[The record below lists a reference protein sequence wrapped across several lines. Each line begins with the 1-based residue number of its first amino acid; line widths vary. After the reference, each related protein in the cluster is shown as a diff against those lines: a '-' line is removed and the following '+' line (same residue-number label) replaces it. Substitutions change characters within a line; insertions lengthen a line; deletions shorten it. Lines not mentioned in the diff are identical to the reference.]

1 MYRDIRKIIESEKIV
16 TKQYMLDNNYIEYEN
31 DSDKS
36 KTLSVKEYLKQYFK
50 DIINN
55 LKKSD
60 TWKIQLKIAITCIS
74 YKNCDEEQVTNSKSH
89 SFWVTSF

>member
-1 MYRDIRKIIESEKIV
+1 MYRDIRKIIESKKIV

-36 KTLSVKEYLKQYFK
+36 KTLSVKEYLKPYFK

-74 YKNCDEEQVTNSKSH
+74 YKNCDEEQVRNSKSH
-89 SFWVTSF
+89 SF

>member
-1 MYRDIRKIIESEKIV
+1 M
-16 TKQYMLDNNYIEYEN
+16 DNNYIEYEN
-31 DSDKS
+31 DCDKS
-36 KTLSVKEYLKQYFK
+36 KTLTVKEYLKPYFK

-74 YKNCDEEQVTNSKSH
+74 YKNCDVEQVTNSKSD